1 MPAGGTPSF
10 GHIPLGCALPLD
22 PLDALKPGP
31 TDRPCVPVRGTET
44 QRLAVRCSELFTGNE

>member
-22 PLDALKPGP
+22 VLDPLKPGP
-31 TDRPCVPVRGTET
+31 TDRPSIPVRGAET
-44 QRLAVRCSELFTGNE
+44 QRLAVRCSELFTADE